1 MRLETLK
8 SGRECPDV
16 VGVFV
21 KLDDEAGLAAAL
33 VYAARGRFTHLFL
46 GASGLAAQDRFEQV
60 RGRFLHVGHVCRVR
74 QIRPVL
80 VGHLWPVESD
90 PGALL
95 FKPDH
100 YLERLTDLS
109 AWAEELGR
117 LTGQAWETA
126 LDTEAYGAAA
136 KNMPRDWTDDDPPSA
151 DRLATLLGGLD
162 APRPAYVWPAGP
174 PKADRADRAYI
185 NLLALLAAKGRVTEH
200 TLRRA
205 QYETWMKGLAYEA
218 EARMLSIAP
227 EDPNHWTWKDFF
239 GQTGP
244 RIALPLAGG
253 NDGLAKL
260 RLAVEVFGA

>member
-8 SGRECPDV
+8 GGRECPDV

-21 KLDDEAGLAAAL
+21 KLDDEVGLAEAL
-33 VYAARGRFTHLFL
+33 VYAAPGRFTHLFL

-60 RGRFLHVGHVCRVR
+60 QRRFLHVGHVCRVR

-80 VGHLWPVESD
+80 VGHLWPVDCD
-90 PGALL
+90 PGALM

-109 AWAEELGR
+109 AWAEELAG

-126 LDTEAYGAAA
+126 LDTEAYGTAG
-136 KNMPRDWTDDDPPSA
+136 KKVPIDWTPDDSC
-151 DRLATLLGGLD
+151 RLASLLGALE
-162 APRPAYVWPAGP
+162 APRPAYVWPAGSY
-174 PKADRADRAYI
+174 RAKGAYVE
-185 NLLALLAAKGRVTEH
+185 LLALLAAKGRVTEH
-200 TLRRA
+200 TLRRS
-205 QYETWMKGLAYEA
+205 QYETWIKGRPYEA

-227 EDPNHWTWKDFF
+227 EDPNHWTWTDFF

-244 RIALPLAGG
+244 RIALPLEGA
-253 NDGLAKL
+253 NDAVAKL
-260 RLAVEVFGA
+260 RLAVEVFEA

>member
-1 MRLETLK
+1 MNCMRLETLK
-8 SGRECPDV
+8 GGRECPDV
-16 VGVFV
+16 VGMFV
-21 KLDDEAGLAAAL
+21 KLDDEAGLAEAL
-33 VYAARGRFTHLFL
+33 VYAASGRFTHLFL
-46 GASGLAAQDRFEQV
+46 GASGLASQDRFEQV
-60 RGRFLHVGHVCRVR
+60 QGRFLDVGHVCRGR

-90 PGALL
+90 PGVLM

-136 KNMPRDWTDDDPPSA
+136 KNMPRDWIDNDSC
-151 DRLATLLGGLD
+151 RLATLLGALD
-162 APRPAYVWPAGP
+162 VPRPAYVWPAGSY
-174 PKADRADRAYI
+174 RADRAYM

-200 TLRRA
+200 TLRRS
-205 QYETWMKGLAYEA
+205 QYETWMKGPPYEA

-244 RIALPLAGG
+244 RIALPLEGA
-253 NDGLAKL
+253 NDGIRKL
-260 RLAVEVFGA
+260 RLAVEVFEA